1 MPGQALRKF
10 SGSGSEGS
18 DGEIERDTLDYDV
31 LIVGG
36 GPAGLSA
43 AIRLKQLCEKH
54 DKELEVCVIEKGS
67 HVGAHILSGNV
78 FEPRALNELLPNWKE
93 MGAPLETQVNDDKFM
108 FFRDQN
114 SSISMPSLLMPK
126 LINNHGNYI
135 ISLGQLCEWLAEQA
149 EELGVEIIPG
159 FAGDQ
164 VLFDQEGNGGADER
178 VIGVRTGDMGIA
190 KDGTL
195 KDGYE
200 PGCDIIAK

>member
-1 MPGQALRKF
+1 
-10 SGSGSEGS
+10 
-18 DGEIERDTLDYDV
+18 
-31 LIVGG
+31 
-36 GPAGLSA
+36 
-43 AIRLKQLCEKH
+43 
-54 DKELEVCVIEKGS
+54 
-67 HVGAHILSGNV
+67 
-78 FEPRALNELLPNWKE
+78 
-93 MGAPLETQVNDDKFM
+93 
-108 FFRDQN
+108 
-114 SSISMPSLLMPK
+114 MPSLLMPK

-164 VLFDQEGNGGADER
+164 VLFDQDGNGGVDER

-195 KDGYE
+195 KDGFE